1 MYYVESGNIN
11 LIRLVLSYVFG
22 LLISFLFGYFY
33 TFLTLIIPFVYF
45 NIVITVVVAFNLGLI
60 CNVINRFSHN
70 RNKKSRIIFA
80 VIVGLFANFFQVTTF
95 IVKVYYGQI
104 PSVGLYLS
112 YIHIFFNPINIFY
125 GLSEINQVGTWS
137 FLSIPFNG
145 IILTVVWV
153 IEFLI
158 IWVVPIVV
166 VLTAK
171 QYPYS
176 ELLKKRYRK
185 YTLFKDFE
193 SISSSSAVVDDLL
206 VDPKKTIEN
215 LEKGIGY
222 RHSKI
227 HVYFLE
233 GEESQYLTIEK
244 IHIENKGS
252 GYKMKSIVLPHF
264 KISNSDAKYILEKFQ
279 NKLAKIELI

>member
-1 MYYVESGNIN
+1 MYYIESGNIN
-11 LIRLVLSYVFG
+11 PIKLVFSYVLG
-22 LLISFLFGYFY
+22 LLTSFLFGYFY

-60 CNVINRFSHN
+60 CRVINKFFHN
-70 RNKKSRIIFA
+70 INKKSRIIFA
-80 VIVGLFANFFQVTTF
+80 VIIGLFANFFQITTF
-95 IVKVYYGQI
+95 IVYVYYGQI
-104 PSVGLYLS
+104 PSVDLYLS
-112 YIHIFFNPINIFY
+112 YLHIFFNPMNIFY

-145 IILTVVWV
+145 FILTIVWV

-158 IWVVPIVV
+158 ILVVPIVV
-166 VLTAK
+166 VVTAK

-176 ELLKKRYRK
+176 EVLKKWYRK

-193 SISSSSAVVDDLL
+193 SISSSSAVIDDLL

-215 LEKGIGY
+215 LEKGMGY
-222 RHSKI
+222 RHSKV

-244 IHIENKGS
+244 VNIENKGS
-252 GYKMKSIVLPHF
+252 GYKMSTVVVPHF